1 MWYDIAKQEEKNAK
15 KEEEKGTRW
24 WPGNKWSSFKLKPD
38 KGFPSSLPPG
48 GKTRFNFSLREFC
61 VENFLR
67 ESSSRNTVPSDADSR
82 PATFL
87 IRHAGKIYFQPAAD
101 GRTASRTACARNRCS
116 SPTTVD
122 GEARAAR
129 ESKASGEWPISVASS
144 GSNNVGYYINQGEKT
159 KFSLSVFSR

>member
-1 MWYDIAKQEEKNAK
+1 MISPSK
-15 KEEEKGTRW
+15 KKKTQKKKKKKVLDGGREINDPRLNWNLIKG
-24 WPGNKWSSFKLKPD
+24 
-38 KGFPSSLPPG
+38 SLPPG